1 MLGERSPV
9 VFRVEV
15 ADWRVYY
22 TLRAVWNGLFAEQR
36 HHIETEPVTSIGA
49 NDERKDATLMWC

>member
-1 MLGERSPV
+1 M

-36 HHIETEPVTSIGA
+36 HHIETEPVTSMGA
-49 NDERKDATLMWC
+49 NDGRKDATLM